1 MIESTIE
8 AIVRKALRE
17 ELAAFKEELQ
27 ASKEE
32 PKKLD
37 KHGASKLT
45 GRPVS
50 YFEKIGGLCSQHG
63 VVEKGPD
70 GKNYFPVDFLH
81 GLDDANWEVEVAIGI
96 WKRSIE

>member
-1 MIESTIE
+1 MIESLIE
-8 AIVRKALRE
+8 DIVRKAVKE

-37 KHGASKLT
+37 KYGASELT

-50 YFEKIGGLCSQHG
+50 YFEKIGGICSKHG

-81 GLDDANWEVEVAIGI
+81 ELDDANWELEIAIAV
-96 WKRSIE
+96 WKTNAV

>member
-1 MIESTIE
+1 MENLI
-8 AIVRKALRE
+8 ADIVRKAVRE

-27 ASKEE
+27 ATREE
-32 PKKLD
+32 PKKVD
-37 KHGASKLT
+37 KHGAAKLT

-50 YFEKIGGLCSQHG
+50 YFEKIGRQACEYGAA
-63 VVEKGPD
+63 EKGPD

-81 GLDDANWEVEVAIGI
+81 ELDDANWEVEVAIGM